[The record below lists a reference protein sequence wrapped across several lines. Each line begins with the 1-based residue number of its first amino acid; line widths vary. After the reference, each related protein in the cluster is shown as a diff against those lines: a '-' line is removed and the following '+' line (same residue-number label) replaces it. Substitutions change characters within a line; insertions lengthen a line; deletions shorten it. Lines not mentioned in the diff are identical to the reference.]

1 VPFSLA
7 LSRGVYF
14 SERGGRQTEKKTNRF
29 GKKMIERG

>member
-14 SERGGRQTEKKTNRF
+14 SERGGGKQKKRPTGL
-29 GKKMIERG
+29 GKK